1 MNGACPTCG
10 AVYSVEPKDVGR
22 RIRCKKCETALTVD
36 PTGLVVDTAQPAPE
50 PAVAER
56 TGPRVPNFNL
66 IARVGGAP
74 TALFGF
80 GVFLVIVFTAMPLIG
95 IAGSDRASALVE
107 RLEFEKEVKLK
118 ALVPKGKRESDLRDA
133 EKAKFNEEKKKLEE
147 DYDKR
152 IEDAKNDSR
161 ATKIGNR
168 RDVWYERYGLMF
180 GFVFVAFGCIAY
192 LRSAEALVLRIV
204 AAVILSVMMI
214 VMFLTFGGCAVP
226 KV

>member
-22 RIRCKKCETALTVD
+22 QIKCKKCQTALKVD
-36 PTGLVVDTAQPAPE
+36 PTGLVIDDAPPA
-50 PAVAER
+50 PAVAVVER
-56 TGPRVPNFNL
+56 TGPRFPNV
-66 IARVGGAP
+66 IERVGGLP

-95 IAGSDRASALVE
+95 VAGSDRAAALVE

-118 ALVPKGKRESDLRDA
+118 ALVPKGKRESDLSDA
-133 EKAKFNEEKKKLEE
+133 EKAKFNDDKKKLEE

-204 AAVILSVMMI
+204 AAVVLSVMMI